1 MQWDYIVSSMVCSG
15 TTLLA
20 RLFPLLY
27 RLHRGV
33 TDSINDLL
41 SVLSSAA
48 PGQKECE
55 DALRKITVSHMYHIC
70 TSCCMQREGTTT
82 VEWSYTAMQ
91 CCGRWWNCTRTCIHR
106 YRWIHYNIL
115 GKCFQPFICTYIVGR
130 ILKYTFK

>member
-20 RLFPLLY
+20 CLFPLLY

-55 DALRKITVSHMYHIC
+55 DALRKITVSHMYHIPPAVC
-70 TSCCMQREGTTT
+70 R
-82 VEWSYTAMQ
+82 
-91 CCGRWWNCTRTCIHR
+91 
-106 YRWIHYNIL
+106 
-115 GKCFQPFICTYIVGR
+115 GKEQ
-130 ILKYTFK
+130 LL

>member
-1 MQWDYIVSSMVCSG
+1 MQSDYIVSSMVCSG

-55 DALRKITVSHMYHIC
+55 DALRKITVSTHTHIPPAVR
-70 TSCCMQREGTTT
+70 RE
-82 VEWSYTAMQ
+82 EQ
-91 CCGRWWNCTRTCIHR
+91 
-106 YRWIHYNIL
+106 L
-115 GKCFQPFICTYIVGR
+115 
-130 ILKYTFK
+130 L